1 MVLTAC
7 YTALRTKL
15 VAASGLTSLLSLS
28 TGIYRIEAGQDAG
41 TKYVVMS
48 YNRGGY
54 TNIVQNDM
62 MDVAFTVKGVADNAA
77 DAGSIQA
84 AILSALHGAELTYPE
99 GWLHV
104 SCQHTTA
111 FEFPEQVD
119 RITLYHMGGIY
130 RLRAS
135 KR

>member
-1 MVLTAC
+1 MLTAC

-15 VAASGLTSLLSLS
+15 VAASGLTTLLSS
-28 TGIYRIEAGQDAG
+28 ASGVYRIEAGQDAG

-62 MDVAFTVKGVADNAA
+62 IDVTFTVKGIADNAA

-84 AILSALHGAELTYPE
+84 AILSALHNAELTYTE

-111 FEFPEQVD
+111 FEYSEHVD
-119 RITLYHMGGIY
+119 RVTLYHMGGLY